1 MDLRNLVLRGFS
13 TSSLCQGGDE
23 KTQCPKWLGAKAQ
36 GVLLSKMRELAIQV
50 EAVDRD
56 ETLSD
61 VGKTKRRAELG
72 QAALAEIEGNITTVR
87 NAIATKLATAKG
99 RLAQAGRPPGQ
110 SDIDRLARLL
120 EVQGARQLLLSLSGQ
135 ELLGELIRS
144 TREGDSV
151 TFEAIVGLPVF
162 VLRDK
167 GLASETISAARREM
181 LGRLDP
187 SAVAE
192 AESAELMSQLVD
204 ESLEQ
209 SQRAIRDF
217 CGLPEQRTIQVL

>member
-13 TSSLCQGGDE
+13 TSELCRGGDE
-23 KTQCPKWLGAKAQ
+23 ARQCPKWLGAKAQ
-36 GVLLSKMRELAIQV
+36 GVLLEKMRGLAIAV
-50 EAVDRD
+50 EGVNRD
-56 ETLSD
+56 ENLSD
-61 VGKTKRRAELG
+61 AGKARKRAELG